1 MKARLAVRHA
11 RTESDLRRCFPAL
24 AELRPHVR
32 ETEFVGRIRR
42 QQAAG
47 YHLVF
52 LAPPRQ
58 PAVTV
63 AGYRVLECL
72 MWGRFLYVDDLVTQS
87 RQHSR
92 GWGQQMFQWL
102 IREARRL
109 KCTELHLDSGVH
121 RFAAHRFYLGQR
133 LDITCHHFAMKLA

>member
-52 LAPPRQ
+52 LAPPRFLNL
-58 PAVTV
+58 PKART
-63 AGYRVLECL
+63 RVLV
-72 MWGRFLYVDDLVTQS
+72 RAVSATAYDLTFRTS
-87 RQHSR
+87 A
-92 GWGQQMFQWL
+92 FQ
-102 IREARRL
+102 
-109 KCTELHLDSGVH
+109 H
-121 RFAAHRFYLGQR
+121 RFAFDLPGQAHRGSDNYFELYPDEPR
-133 LDITCHHFAMKLA
+133 TVRVVLDQPTTAATLRKTLVHQSLVDSY